1 MRSKRGGIQNSC
13 IDDSRVKKDHG
24 LYKPTCGPLNNHWR
38 TELSRLLKVGFRE
51 KFFYMRRPGKALF
64 KGSEF
69 SEDLSMGIGFQF
81 SRFLVEKKK
90 GCLIHGGGGNMGT
103 PGSPATPLLRLIM
116 LNLGDVIDWK
126 EAVILSFTNNFV
138 A

>member
-1 MRSKRGGIQNSC
+1 MRSKHGGIQNSC

-51 KFFYMRRPGKALF
+51 KIFYMRRPGKTLF

-90 GCLIHGGGGNMGT
+90 GMSHTWGWGKHGHPRIPSHAPIT
-103 PGSPATPLLRLIM
+103 FDYA
-116 LNLGDVIDWK
+116 
-126 EAVILSFTNNFV
+126 
-138 A
+138 

>member
-1 MRSKRGGIQNSC
+1 MC
-13 IDDSRVKKDHG
+13 
-24 LYKPTCGPLNNHWR
+24 KP
-38 TELSRLLKVGFRE
+38 
-51 KFFYMRRPGKALF
+51 F

-90 GCLIHGGGGNMGT
+90 GCPIHGGAGNMGI

-116 LNLGDVIDWK
+116 LNLGDVID
-126 EAVILSFTNNFV
+126 
-138 A
+138 